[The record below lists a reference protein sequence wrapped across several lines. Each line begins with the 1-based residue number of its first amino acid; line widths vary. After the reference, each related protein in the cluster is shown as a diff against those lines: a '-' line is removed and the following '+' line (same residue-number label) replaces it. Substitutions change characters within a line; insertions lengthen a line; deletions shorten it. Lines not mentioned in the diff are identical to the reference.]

1 MIYFVCALRPL
12 LLFLGGDANVA
23 ASSFEVHD
31 HTALTTAGWWRR
43 REKQCARVLDD
54 SRACVIY
61 MTLLLHICRDW
72 EAAGRGVSD
81 PGRGAASEPLRQQSF
96 PLLGLSKSSN
106 WAAPVLGR
114 GSRLVCPVG
123 GSYTKQGHHH
133 RPGWG
138 WDADVV
144 RNVLDSHTAATENT
158 SYISPSLTCIFKC
171 NFRKMAFSFFFSL
184 LNTAKNVF
192 ITFVRGRFF
201 ISWLRNVP
209 LAGEMVAMHGQLRST
224 VTLKQQRG
232 LKSLSFSVFF
242 FSFENSRFTHTDFIS
257 LTQTLSCAGGINEL
271 ASVVLEFSI
280 FC

>member
-106 WAAPVLGR
+106 
-114 GSRLVCPVG
+114 
-123 GSYTKQGHHH
+123 
-133 RPGWG
+133 
-138 WDADVV
+138 
-144 RNVLDSHTAATENT
+144 
-158 SYISPSLTCIFKC
+158 
-171 NFRKMAFSFFFSL
+171 
-184 LNTAKNVF
+184 
-192 ITFVRGRFF
+192 
-201 ISWLRNVP
+201 
-209 LAGEMVAMHGQLRST
+209 
-224 VTLKQQRG
+224 
-232 LKSLSFSVFF
+232 
-242 FSFENSRFTHTDFIS
+242 
-257 LTQTLSCAGGINEL
+257 
-271 ASVVLEFSI
+271 
-280 FC
+280 